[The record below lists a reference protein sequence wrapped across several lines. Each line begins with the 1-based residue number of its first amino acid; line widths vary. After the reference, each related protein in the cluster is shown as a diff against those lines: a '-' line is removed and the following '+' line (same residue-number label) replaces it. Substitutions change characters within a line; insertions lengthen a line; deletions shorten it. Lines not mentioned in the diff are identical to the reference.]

1 MIKEVIEMVSSN
13 TYEEIYEILSYMNK
27 STVMKVP
34 ENILKNI
41 SEKRNKNFKTKIDKN
56 DLFNEE
62 NASKEAIDILCW
74 IEYKFWMDNGRK
86 NEIDR
91 IKISKLT
98 DIEKEKYEKYNP
110 DNIFEKKNT
119 EENKQIN
126 DIQLVEIKE
135 TSWFKRA
142 LEKILEFF
150 GRMK

>member
-1 MIKEVIEMVSSN
+1 
-13 TYEEIYEILSYMNK
+13 
-27 STVMKVP
+27 
-34 ENILKNI
+34 
-41 SEKRNKNFKTKIDKN
+41 
-56 DLFNEE
+56 
-62 NASKEAIDILCW
+62 
-74 IEYKFWMDNGRK
+74 MDNGRK

-98 DIEKEKYEKYNP
+98 DIEKEKYEKYDP

>member
-1 MIKEVIEMVSSN
+1 MVSSN

-91 IKISKLT
+91 IKILKLT
-98 DIEKEKYEKYNP
+98 DIEKENYEKYNP
-110 DNIFEKKNT
+110 DNIFKNR
-119 EENKQIN
+119 
-126 DIQLVEIKE
+126 EIKYIE
-135 TSWFKRA
+135 NPTSNIVSMIQYKESVFKSI
-142 LEKILEFF
+142 LDKIKRIFA
-150 GRMK
+150 KK

>member
-1 MIKEVIEMVSSN
+1 MVSSN
-13 TYEEIYEILSYMNK
+13 TYEEIYEILSYMDK
-27 STVMKVP
+27 LTVMKVP

-110 DNIFEKKNT
+110 DNIFKKKNT

-126 DIQLVEIKE
+126 DVQLIEIKE

>member
-1 MIKEVIEMVSSN
+1 LIKEVIEMVSSN

>member
-1 MIKEVIEMVSSN
+1 MVSSN

-98 DIEKEKYEKYNP
+98 DIEKENYEKYNP
-110 DNIFEKKNT
+110 DNIFKNR
-119 EENKQIN
+119 
-126 DIQLVEIKE
+126 EIKYIE
-135 TSWFKRA
+135 NPTSNIVSMIQYKESVFKSI
-142 LEKILEFF
+142 LDKIKRIFA
-150 GRMK
+150 KK